1 VDKQTLRRIGW
12 IGTSLGLTSALIGCN
27 ALPSDASSGVS
38 GGDTSGS
45 SNYLEATN
53 GLTDLNGLGALNG
66 LNAMNGL
73 NITNGFQATNGFQTA
88 NGLGSINGF
97 NSMNG
102 FNSYNG
108 FNTMNGFQNSNGLNV
123 MNGLNISNGLN
134 TLNGLA
140 SGAGYMT
147 SEHGR
152 MIVQYMARCALA
164 SGDSLVKQDQNG
176 VSFTYPGGL
185 GLAPGWKNGGCNR
198 DCAEMISACMMAHIN
213 SSGTHIPLWMDSPD
227 SVGWG
232 TSTSFP
238 TREGTFF
245 GELMVVNG
253 YNNVDGYYCYG
264 PGADQNV
271 VPGRLGANQ
280 GSVPYADAWPTS
292 AGMDGLCETSHVVN
306 GYDHGNCVAHTT
318 NGVIDGDSSCTLNG
332 QTYNHP
338 LTVWRGATYQAEA
351 AEGGGFDSNGNWQK
365 GMYGFNAG
373 NCNTP
378 GQNGCAIVVDANNG
392 MGKRVGYIGP
402 SKGVKFTNVSAPAS
416 TSNIIVYYTN
426 GDAYSLTRYLSFIVN
441 GSAAQVRPF
450 GGLTDW
456 SHPRGAAITLSGFKT
471 GSSNT
476 IYVTADP
483 SDPAPDL
490 DWIEVVGTTSTVPQ
504 TGLCE
509 PDLWNVTT
517 NIAGDADTGL
527 LVNGKTNDRWTSNR
541 GMQVGDYVQIDFQGS
556 INLSTITL
564 DNSNNG
570 SGGDYP
576 GTYAVYTSQDGT
588 NFSAEAVTTG
598 NGAQNKTTIQFP
610 QESLRAIRIKVTG
623 ARSPWWS
630 IGEVS
635 TDCNLD
641 N

>member
-1 VDKQTLRRIGW
+1 
-12 IGTSLGLTSALIGCN
+12 LTSALIGCE
-27 ALPSDASSGVS
+27 ALPSDGASGAAA
-38 GGDTSGS
+38 GDQTSNES
-45 SNYLEATN
+45 SYLEASN
-53 GLTDLNGLGALNG
+53 GLTDMNGLGAINGLQAFNGLNTHNGFWATNGYSTSNGLGAINGYTSVNGFQGSNGFQAANGFQSNNG

-73 NITNGFQATNGFQTA
+73 NIV
-88 NGLGSINGF
+88 
-97 NSMNG
+97 
-102 FNSYNG
+102 
-108 FNTMNGFQNSNGLNV
+108 NGLNS
-123 MNGLNISNGLN
+123 LD
-134 TLNGLA
+134 GLA

-152 MIVQYMARCALA
+152 MIVQYMARCALG

-176 VSFTYPGGL
+176 TNFTFPGGL
-185 GLAPGWKNGGCNR
+185 GLAPGWKTGGCNR
-198 DCAEMISACMMAHIN
+198 DCSEMISACMMAHIN

-232 TSTSFP
+232 TSASFP

-245 GELMVVNG
+245 GQLMVVNG
-253 YNNVDGYYCYG
+253 QNNLDGYYCYG

-280 GSVPYADAWPTS
+280 GTVPYANAWPQS
-292 AGMDGLCETSHVVN
+292 AGMDGLCETNHVV
-306 GYDHGNCVAHTT
+306 GGVDHGKCTSHST
-318 NGVIDGDSSCTLNG
+318 NGVVDGDSSCTLNG
-332 QTYNHP
+332 TTFNHP
-338 LTVWRGATYQAEA
+338 MTVWRGATYQAEA
-351 AEGGGFDSNGNWQK
+351 AEGGGFDGNGNWVK
-365 GMYGFNAG
+365 GGYGFNAG

-378 GQNGCAIVVDANNG
+378 GTNGCAIIVDANNG
-392 MGKRVGYIGP
+392 MGQRVGFIGP
-402 SKGVKFTNVSAPAS
+402 SKGVKFSNVTAPAS
-416 TSNIIVYYTN
+416 NANIIVYYTN

-441 GSAAQVRPF
+441 GGSPQVRPF
-450 GGLTDW
+450 GGLQDW

-483 SDPAPDL
+483 NDPAPDL

-517 NIAGDADTGL
+517 NIAGDADTSL
-527 LVNGKTNDRWTSNR
+527 LVNGRNNDRWTSNR
-541 GMQVGDYVQIDFQGS
+541 TMQNGDYVQIDFQGS

-564 DNSNNG
+564 DNSNDG

-576 GTYAVYTSQDGT
+576 GSYAVYTSQDGS
-588 NFSAEAVTTG
+588 NFSSTPVVTG
-598 NGAQNKTTIQFP
+598 NGAQNKTVISFT
-610 QESLRAIRIKVTG
+610 QESLRAIRIKVTS

-630 IGEVS
+630 IGEIS